1 MLEVSRRK
9 QHSLSFVFN
18 KYVST
23 WLGLVTLL
31 SPYLA
36 LKDYFFGKGTTN
48 LFFILFTDES

>member
-1 MLEVSRRK
+1 MLEVSKRK
-9 QHSLSFVFN
+9 QHSLLFVFN

-23 WLGLVTLL
+23 WLGLVTRL